1 MRQVPGD
8 GRELVVAVPDAV
20 TVRAEDGRRVEAT
33 DISPFISNLPFGA
46 LLSPCAMRSTQQ
58 HHCRGVAFPFFCGSH
73 SPPLS
78 YKRTSGNAGCW
89 RPLAD

>member
-1 MRQVPGD
+1 MPGD

-46 LLSPCAMRSTQQ
+46 PACHPSLPASLKQLPQSHMACLTGSTHLL
-58 HHCRGVAFPFFCGSH
+58 HEVKHEY
-73 SPPLS
+73 L
-78 YKRTSGNAGCW
+78 
-89 RPLAD
+89 